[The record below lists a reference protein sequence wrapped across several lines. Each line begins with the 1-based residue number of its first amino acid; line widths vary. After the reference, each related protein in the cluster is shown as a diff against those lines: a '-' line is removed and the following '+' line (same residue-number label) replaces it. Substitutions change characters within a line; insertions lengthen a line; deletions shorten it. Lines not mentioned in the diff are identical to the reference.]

1 LKASEPA
8 SRIAAIAMKVSLR
21 IDSLPVVRF
30 AGGLETRQFRLR
42 RRKKSSKKLTAYP
55 LKSGTNHI

>member
-8 SRIAAIAMKVSLR
+8 SRIAAITMKVSLR

-30 AGGLETRQFRLR
+30 AGD
-42 RRKKSSKKLTAYP
+42 SKRANSARAGEKNPVKNY
-55 LKSGTNHI
+55 

>member
-21 IDSLPVVRF
+21 IDSLPVGHI
-30 AGGLETRQFRLR
+30 AGDSKRANSARAAGKNPV
-42 RRKKSSKKLTAYP
+42 KKF
-55 LKSGTNHI
+55 

>member
-21 IDSLPVVRF
+21 IDSLPVAHIARDSKRANSARS
-30 AGGLETRQFRLR
+30 AGKNPAKEF
-42 RRKKSSKKLTAYP
+42 
-55 LKSGTNHI
+55 